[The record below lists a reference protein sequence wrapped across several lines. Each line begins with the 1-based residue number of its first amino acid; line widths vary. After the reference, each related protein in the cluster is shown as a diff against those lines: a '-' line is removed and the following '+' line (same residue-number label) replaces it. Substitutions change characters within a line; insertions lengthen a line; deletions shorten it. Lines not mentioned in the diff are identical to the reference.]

1 MATAPITVAIVSW
14 NTCDLLA
21 RCLESFAPDA
31 DAGVADVWVVDN
43 ASDDGSPD
51 MVRERFPWVNLIEAE
66 GNIGFGPAV
75 NRVAE
80 RTDSEWI
87 APANSDIA
95 VRPGALGRLLEVG
108 ARGPAEPE
116 RSPRAWSCRVARPR
130 TPSGPSRRSRSP
142 SCTRSARWLRSRLTD
157 RYGYPGRWDKERSRR
172 VEWAVA
178 AFILVRRMA
187 WDEAG
192 GFDERQW
199 MYAEDVDLG
208 WRLHQGGWATRYEPS
223 AVVDHHHAAATSQQF
238 GAELAPVWQRA
249 TYGCIA
255 RRRGSFYARV
265 IAFINVLGALRR
277 WPGVWRSRHRA
288 DPAAIRALHRRW
300 IGVHLDALNPR
311 ERLELAA
318 LDVRGHDAAQP

>member
-14 NTCDLLA
+14 NTRDLLA
-21 RCLESFAPDA
+21 SCLESFAPDA
-31 DAGVADVWVVDN
+31 DAGVADVWVIDN

-51 MVRERFPWVNLIEAE
+51 MVRQRFPWVNLIEAE
-66 GNIGFGPAV
+66 DNIGFGPAV
-75 NRVAE
+75 NRIAE

-95 VRPGALGRLLEVG
+95 VRPGALERLLEAGAQDPGAGAVAPRLLLPGGETQDSVG
-108 ARGPAEPE
+108 AFPTITFTLLHSIGAL
-116 RSPRAWSCRVARPR
+116 
-130 TPSGPSRRSRSP
+130 GF
-142 SCTRSARWLRSRLTD
+142 RSRLTE

-178 AFILVRRMA
+178 AFIAVRRRA
-187 WDEAG
+187 WDEVG

-208 WRLHQGGWATRYEPS
+208 WRLHQAGWATRYEPD

-238 GAELAPVWQRA
+238 GTELAPVWQRA
-249 TYGCIA
+249 TYGSIA

-265 IAFINVLGALRR
+265 IAFINVFGAARR
-277 WPGVWRSRHRA
+277 YPMVAWRSRKRA
-288 DPAAIRALHRRW
+288 DPGQIRALHRRW
-300 IGVHLDALNPR
+300 IKVHLNALDPR
-311 ERLELAA
+311 ERLGN
-318 LDVRGHDAAQP
+318 RR

>member
-1 MATAPITVAIVSW
+1 LATAPITVAIVSW
-14 NTCDLLA
+14 NTRDLLA

-51 MVRERFPWVNLIEAE
+51 MVRQRFPWANLIEAE

-80 RTDSEWI
+80 RTRSEWI
-87 APANSDIA
+87 APSNSDVA
-95 VRPGALGRLLEVG
+95 VRPGALARLLEAGAQDPRAGAVAPRLVLPGGEIQDSVG
-108 ARGPAEPE
+108 AFPTIGFTLLHSIGAL
-116 RSPRAWSCRVARPR
+116 
-130 TPSGPSRRSRSP
+130 GF
-142 SCTRSARWLRSRLTD
+142 RSRLTD

-178 AFILVRRMA
+178 AFILVRRKA
-187 WDEAG
+187 WDEVG

-208 WRLHQGGWATRYEPS
+208 WRLHQSGWATRYEPS
-223 AVVDHHHAAATSQQF
+223 AIVDHHHAAATSQQF

-255 RRRGSFYARV
+255 RRRGAFYARV
-265 IAFINVLGALRR
+265 VAFINVLGAVRR
-277 WPGVWRSRHRA
+277 WPGVVLRSRRRA
-288 DPAAIRALHRRW
+288 DPAAIRAAHRRW
-300 IGVHLDALNPR
+300 IGVHLNALDPR
-311 ERLELAA
+311 EKLAQ
-318 LDVRGHDAAQP
+318 RR

>member
-14 NTCDLLA
+14 NTRDLLA
-21 RCLESFAPDA
+21 SCLESFAPDA
-31 DAGVADVWVVDN
+31 DAGVADVWVIDN
-43 ASDDGSPD
+43 ASSDGSPD
-51 MVRERFPWVNLIEAE
+51 MVRQRFPWVNLIEAE

-75 NRVAE
+75 NRIAE

-95 VRPGALGRLLEVG
+95 VRPGALERLLEAG
-108 ARGPAEPE
+108 AQDPGAGAVA
-116 RSPRAWSCRVARPR
+116 PRLVLPGGETQDSIGAFPTITFTLLHSI
-130 TPSGPSRRSRSP
+130 G
-142 SCTRSARWLRSRLTD
+142 LLGFQSRLSD

-178 AFILVRRMA
+178 AFICVRRRA
-187 WDEAG
+187 WAEAG

-208 WRLHQGGWATRYEPS
+208 WRLHQAGWATRYEPA

-249 TYGCIA
+249 TYGSIA
-255 RRRGSFYARV
+255 RRRGSLYARV
-265 IAFINVLGALRR
+265 IAFLNVFGAARR
-277 WPGVWRSRHRA
+277 YPMVAWRSRERA
-288 DPAAIRALHRRW
+288 DPGEIRALHRRW
-300 IGVHLDALNPR
+300 MKVHLNALDPR
-311 ERLELAA
+311 EN
-318 LDVRGHDAAQP
+318 LDERR